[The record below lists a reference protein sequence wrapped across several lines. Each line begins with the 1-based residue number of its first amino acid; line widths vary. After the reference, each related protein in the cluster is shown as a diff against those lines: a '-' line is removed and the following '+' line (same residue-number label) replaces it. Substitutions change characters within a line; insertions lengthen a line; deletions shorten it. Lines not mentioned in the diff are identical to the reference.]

1 MSSKAEEFK
10 RKVEK
15 LQRHIDD
22 AKSTSSP
29 KPGEKMVIPYFGI
42 LAGSVPIVTALTLW
56 FAHPGIVMEEDKD
69 SGEEKRSMK
78 KVVFWTVVATIV
90 VWVAMF
96 LGSYCLG
103 KNPVLLLTG
112 KK

>member
-10 RKVEK
+10 QKVEK
-15 LQRHIDD
+15 LQRHIDV

-29 KPGEKMVIPYFGI
+29 KSEGKMVIPYFGI
-42 LAGSVPIVTALTLW
+42 LAGSVPFVAALTLW
-56 FAHPGIVMEEDKD
+56 FARPGIVMEENKD

-78 KVVFWTVVATIV
+78 KVIFWTVMATIV
-90 VWVAMF
+90 VWVAIF